1 MPHSLPLDLASIHQR
16 LPGWLCQATPGQ
28 RALLKARLRQSH
40 RAARQLASAM
50 AAIPSVETF
59 SRPLLRDALAR
70 WYPGVMLPAVDTAQV
85 KVRTPDR
92 LHTLSWLEAALQNF
106 DAGTSVSLYASP
118 DAPEPLN
125 VDSTLFVSGVRNLD
139 LGQRYQHT
147 LGDVVDNDHFRG
159 LLREQDRAA
168 FAAELTIARLQGR
181 IDSRG
186 EALGEAALD
195 GASEIPA
202 PGGGVRAL
210 NCGYLSLLGFALAG
224 PLLVRLEPDGQTEPC
239 LLYLPGDPQGAVRQY
254 RSLQA
259 VGLVLTK
266 RLWMPAFRQFFNRY
280 VSHAEQP
287 AFAARLRDTLYPR
300 YPYAQLHPEPPV
312 LKKGETFSWIKR
324 LFPDPHDLWQQ
335 TLDQNARLPLTL
347 TPWSAECFAARARA
361 QVQRTL
367 TDAASLAVPVAQLDA
382 AARQA
387 RLLGWLGVG
396 LSVLNAVSL
405 FVPALGELM
414 LAVGG
419 AQIVDEFLEGVH
431 ALDEGEADAAIAHL
445 FEVFDNLLQFAVLGA
460 AHGAFEAPGPL
471 QGWTSIPGQSGRRL
485 WHGDLTPFTR
495 EAPWPPAASAAT
507 DGLHDWQGEPWLALE
522 GKALPLEPVQGKG
535 RWQLAAAKGQQ
546 HSPTLL
552 GNDDVPWRLE
562 HEQPLAWRTPT
573 LTRRLGACT
582 ADVSDDTLL
591 RALRCT
597 GYSEAAVRRIMVDQ
611 RRAPALLLDSLQAL
625 EATAPAAAVPAS
637 VDALVLGRDFPSL
650 SPRARAEILAQ
661 ADANTLSQ
669 LRGTGRL
676 PLPLAETARLY
687 LREAR
692 LNRALQRFHQQQGP
706 VEDRDRLAFANL
718 ERLPGWTDTLRLE
731 LREQRID
738 GPLIAAAGPEGRPLK
753 TLLRSA
759 HGYEPLDETGQAL
772 ASPVDL
778 WQALLNALP
787 DEARTAL
794 DLQIHEPLALRDA
807 LFEKAAS
814 DRRRCALQLGM
825 APVRPMFRL
834 PTRLIDDARIGY
846 RLSGRGRGWVT
857 EDELFDSLFPAG
869 DADDRALLRQRL
881 RQEAGTRA
889 GAFGRLLERL
899 RDELRRL
906 DATLDGWIQDSTGVS
921 VDDASQRR
929 GARVEAAHA
938 IRQAWRRQGP
948 PEDFGNPDFVALT
961 LDARHLGPL
970 PQLPDPLV
978 HVRRLT
984 VNGWQSTGPHNLG
997 GFLPAFP
1004 RVQHLDI
1011 AANLLRFIPEEV
1023 AGFAELQSL
1032 DLSENF
1038 LQLDDERNLG
1048 LLTRLTGLQRLNL
1061 TDAVDVLP
1069 VVTLQ
1074 RMSQLPSL
1082 ASLQLDLNS
1091 LSLEAE
1097 HFEAL
1102 RDWPALTRLSL
1113 GSNDITLNVESRAAL
1128 GSLDRLEVLFL
1139 EENPLQLAPDVTGWR
1154 SLRELDLA
1162 STEIRQWPAG
1172 LQALLEQEP
1181 LVLERLDL
1189 SGNRLTEAPALRGSA
1204 FARAINPQGD
1214 EVIYDFNANPWSET
1228 AQANLADAGFAVVPD
1243 FEPDAAWYEDLPLD
1257 LEAHR
1262 TLTADDPQWA
1272 PLYDLFARLRESP
1285 DYQNNPGLMHARLAR
1300 VLRALT
1306 MSADEQAD
1314 GVWGQAELH
1323 QQVLDDINDAAQG
1336 CVDQASLLFQSIE
1349 TEVTMWWTVSTAEA
1363 GAADE
1368 AVALGAA
1375 AGLLRQGRLDERV
1388 GQLYSARVAR
1398 RRALAEAPDEAAR
1411 QAAPPLHPDD
1421 DLSDEILTEPNH
1433 LVDEIEMALYARI
1446 QLQARLNL
1454 PVQPQELLF
1463 GGLGRLSVET
1473 LQRLEHAVL
1482 SEVDG
1487 ALLAGW
1493 ASEQRF
1499 WQAWVRR
1506 LRPAAFEAFAGQWSA
1521 ASEYYTEMSEAG
1533 AAGGAYTGPAVPERY
1548 VRALEQQMGN
1558 VPGLV
1563 WRVEGVLQRIDLVSD
1578 RYVGESGLFD
1588 QAGRLLVA
1596 MRREAEQ
1603 ALYRALT
1610 EEIVAARFEGVA
1622 S

>member
-16 LPGWLCQATPGQ
+16 LPGWLRQATPGQ

-50 AAIPSVETF
+50 AAIPSVEAF

-70 WYPGVMLPAVDTAQV
+70 WYPDLTLPSVDTAQAWI
-85 KVRTPDR
+85 RTPDTP
-92 LHTLSWLEAALQNF
+92 HALSWLEAALQNL
-106 DAGTSVSLYASP
+106 DADTSVSLYASL
-118 DAPEPLN
+118 DAPEPLP
-125 VDSTLFVSGVRNLD
+125 VDSTLFVSGIRNLD
-139 LGQRYQHT
+139 LGQRYQHA
-147 LGDVVDNDHFRG
+147 LGDVIDNDHFRG

-168 FAAELTIARLQGR
+168 FAAELTTARLHGH

-186 EALGEAALD
+186 ETLGQAALD

-202 PGGGVRAL
+202 PNGGVRAL
-210 NCGYLSLLGFALAG
+210 HCGYLSVLGFALAG
-224 PLLVRLEPDGQTEPC
+224 ALLVRLEPDGQTEPC

-259 VGLVLTK
+259 LGMALTK
-266 RLWMPAFRQFFNRY
+266 RLWMSTFRQFFKRY
-280 VSHAEQP
+280 VSHTEQP
-287 AFAARLRDTLYPR
+287 AFAARLRDALYPR

-324 LFPDPHDLWQQ
+324 LFPDPHDLWQH
-335 TLDQNARLPLTL
+335 TLNQNARLPLTL
-347 TPWSAECFAARARA
+347 TRWRAECFAARAQA

-367 TDAASLAVPVAQLDA
+367 TDAASLAVPVARLDA

-396 LSVLNAVSL
+396 LSVLNAASL

-414 LAVGG
+414 LVVGG

-431 ALDEGEADAAIAHL
+431 ALDESEADAAIAHL

-460 AHGAFEAPGPL
+460 AHGAFEVPGPL

-495 EAPWPPAASAAT
+495 EAPWPAATPAAAN
-507 DGLHDWQGEPWLALE
+507 GLHDWQGEPWLALE
-522 GKALPLEPVQGKG
+522 SKALPLVPAPEQG
-535 RWQLAAAKGQQ
+535 RWQLAAAEGQQ

-552 GNDDVPWRLE
+552 GNADVPWRLE
-562 HEQPLAWRTPT
+562 HEHPLAWSTPK
-573 LTRRLGACT
+573 LMRRLGACA
-582 ADVSDDTLL
+582 ADVSDETLL
-591 RALRCT
+591 RALRCS
-597 GYSEAAVRRIMVDQ
+597 GYSEAAVRRVMVDQ

-625 EATAPAAAVPAS
+625 EATRPVAAGPSNA
-637 VDALVLGRDFPSL
+637 DALVLGRDFPSL
-650 SPRARAEILAQ
+650 SPRAQAEILAQ
-661 ADANTLSQ
+661 ADANSLIQ
-669 LRGTGRL
+669 LRRTGRL
-676 PLPLAETARLY
+676 PLPIAETARLY

-692 LNRALQRFHQQQGP
+692 LNRALQRFHQPQGP
-706 VEDRDRLAFANL
+706 VEDRDRLTFANL
-718 ERLPGWTDTLRLE
+718 ERLPGWSDTLRLE
-731 LREQRID
+731 LREQRLD
-738 GPLIAAAGPEGRPLK
+738 GPLLAAAGPEGRPLK
-753 TLLRSA
+753 TLLRST
-759 HGYEPLDETGQAL
+759 HGYEPLDETGQPL

-787 DEARTAL
+787 DESRTAL
-794 DLQIHEPLALRDA
+794 GVQIHEPLTLRDA
-807 LFEKAAS
+807 LFEQAAG
-814 DRRRCALQLGM
+814 DRRRSAHQLGM

-846 RLSGRGRGWVT
+846 RLSGRGRGWMN
-857 EDELFDSLFPAG
+857 EDELFDSLFPAR
-869 DADDRALLRQRL
+869 DAGDRAALRQRL
-881 RQEAGTRA
+881 QQEAGPRP

-899 RDELRRL
+899 WDELRRL
-906 DATLDGWIQDSTGVS
+906 DATLDGWIQDNTGVS

-938 IRQAWRRQGP
+938 IRQAWRRQGA

-961 LDARHLGPL
+961 LDASHLGQL
-970 PQLPDPLV
+970 ALLPDPLV

-984 VNGWQSTGPHNLG
+984 VNGWQSSGPHNLG
-997 GFLPAFP
+997 PFLAAFP
-1004 RVQHLDI
+1004 GVQHLDI
-1011 AANLLRFIPEEV
+1011 ARNLLRFIPEEV
-1023 AGFAELQSL
+1023 AGLGELQSL
-1032 DLSENF
+1032 DLAENF

-1048 LLTRLTGLQRLNL
+1048 LLTQLTGLQRLNL
-1061 TDAVDVLP
+1061 TDAIDVLP

-1074 RMSQLPSL
+1074 RMSQLPTL

-1091 LSLEAE
+1091 LSLDAE

-1128 GSLDRLEVLFL
+1128 GSLNRMEALFL
-1139 EENPLQLAPDVTGWR
+1139 EENPLQLAPDVTGWWA
-1154 SLRELDLA
+1154 LRELDLA
-1162 STEIRQWPAG
+1162 HTEISQWPAG
-1172 LQALLEQEP
+1172 LQALMEQEP
-1181 LVLERLDL
+1181 LNLEFLDL
-1189 SGNRLTEAPALRGSA
+1189 SGNRLTEAPPLRGSA

-1228 AQANLADAGFAVVPD
+1228 ALANLTDAGFAVVPD
-1243 FEPDAAWYEDLPLD
+1243 YEVDTAWYQDLPLD

-1262 TLTADDPQWA
+1262 TLTADDPQWT
-1272 PLYDLFARLRESP
+1272 PLYDLFERLRDSP
-1285 DYQNNPGLMHARLAR
+1285 DYHNNPGVMRARLAR
-1300 VLRALT
+1300 VLRALVT
-1306 MSADEQAD
+1306 PADEQGD
-1314 GVWGQAELH
+1314 GVWGQAEVH
-1323 QQVLDDINDAAQG
+1323 QQILDDIDDAAQG
-1336 CVDQASLLFQSIE
+1336 CVDQASLLFQGIE
-1349 TEVTMWWTVSTAEA
+1349 TEVTMWWTISTAEA

-1368 AVALGAA
+1368 SVALDAA

-1388 GQLYSARVAR
+1388 GELYSARVAR
-1398 RRALAEAPDEAAR
+1398 RRALADAPDETAR

-1421 DLSDEILTEPNH
+1421 DLSDQVLTEPDH
-1433 LVDEIEMALYARI
+1433 LIDEIEMALYARI
-1446 QLQARLNL
+1446 HLQARLEL

-1463 GGLGRLSVET
+1463 GGLARLSDTT

-1506 LRPAAFEAFAGQWSA
+1506 LRPAAFEAFAREWSA

-1533 AAGGAYTGPAVPERY
+1533 AAGGTYTGPAVPERY

-1578 RYVGESGLFD
+1578 RYVGESALFD
-1588 QAGRLLVA
+1588 QAGRLLLA
-1596 MRREAEQ
+1596 MRRDAEQ
-1603 ALYRALT
+1603 ALYQALT
-1610 EEIVAARFEGVA
+1610 EEIVASRFEGGG